1 MLLIL
6 SIILY
11 TALVKPKPKCVGML
25 MQTTNNCCINCD
37 RQTCCHTPIN
47 WHAVKQRQTDRAL
60 YRHTTTLKPRDTHT
74 RKHAR
79 TCVRAHTHIHTHSH
93 THTVLCGM
101 PAKSVKY
108 PTSSDACYTVKSNLT
123 VTFHR
128 EKYPSSNIKCAHNDN
143 NLSQVQS
150 QFLSKYKQYV

>member
-11 TALVKPKPKCVGML
+11 TALVKPKPKYVGML

-37 RQTCCHTPIN
+37 RQTAYCHTPID
-47 WHAVKQRQTDRAL
+47 WHTVKQRKTDRQSS

-74 RKHAR
+74 
-79 TCVRAHTHIHTHSH
+79 H

-101 PAKSVKY
+101 LAKSVKY
-108 PTSSDACYTVKSNLT
+108 PTCSDACYTVKSNLT

-128 EKYPSSNIKCAHNDN
+128 EKYPT
-143 NLSQVQS
+143 LSVLTVIICHKFS
-150 QFLSKYKQYV
+150 PSF

>member
-37 RQTCCHTPIN
+37 RQTYCHTPID
-47 WHAVKQRQTDRAL
+47 WHTVKQRQTDRQTDRAL
-60 YRHTTTLKPRDTHT
+60 KVTHNHTETQGHTHT
-74 RKHAR
+74 H
-79 TCVRAHTHIHTHSH
+79 THTFSHTHIHTHTH
-93 THTVLCGM
+93 THTHAVLCGM

-108 PTSSDACYTVKSNLT
+108 PTCSDACYTVKSNLT
-123 VTFHR
+123 VTFYR
-128 EKYPSSNIKCAHNDN
+128 EKYPT
-143 NLSQVQS
+143 LSVLTMIIICHKFS
-150 QFLSKYKQYV
+150 PSF

>member
-1 MLLIL
+1 
-6 SIILY
+6 
-11 TALVKPKPKCVGML
+11 ML

-37 RQTCCHTPIN
+37 RQTYCHTPID
-47 WHAVKQRQTDRAL
+47 WHTVKQTDRQADRQST

-74 RKHAR
+74 HM
-79 TCVRAHTHIHTHSH
+79 HTHTCTHTHMHTHTHTH

-108 PTSSDACYTVKSNLT
+108 PTCSDACYTVKSNLT

-128 EKYPSSNIKCAHNDN
+128 EKYPT
-143 NLSQVQS
+143 LSVLTMIIICHKFS
-150 QFLSKYKQYV
+150 PSF

>member
-1 MLLIL
+1 
-6 SIILY
+6 
-11 TALVKPKPKCVGML
+11 

-37 RQTCCHTPIN
+37 RQTAYCHTPID
-47 WHAVKQRQTDRAL
+47 WHTVKQRQTDRAL

-74 RKHAR
+74 YTHTHTRMHVCAR
-79 TCVRAHTHIHTHSH
+79 THTFTLTHTHTHTH

-108 PTSSDACYTVKSNLT
+108 PTCSDACYTVKSNLT

-128 EKYPSSNIKCAHNDN
+128 ENEKYPT
-143 NLSQVQS
+143 LSVLTMIIICHKFS
-150 QFLSKYKQYV
+150 PKYKQYV